1 MPMIDVLI
9 PEGALKPE
17 AEERLLKAASE
28 PSQWMTYGGTYEEQ
42 RYSGLSQINRDTVK
56 QLGLAWFAL

>member
-17 AEERLLKAASE
+17 AEAQLVKEL
-28 PSQWMTYGGTYEEQ
+28 TH
-42 RYSGLSQINRDTVK
+42 RYPDH
-56 QLGLAWFAL
+56 A